1 MSFLQT
7 LTDSAITLV
16 PYTLILIVLWACS
29 GKILSKP
36 DASRFKVILV
46 LLMTPHLLAWLPNYL
61 YQWALLELDF
71 SFAASMGIS
80 ILVELSLT
88 LVFGIGL
95 FRVVY
100 FLKEVTCRPVDPE

>member
-1 MSFLQT
+1 
-7 LTDSAITLV
+7 
-16 PYTLILIVLWACS
+16 
-29 GKILSKP
+29 
-36 DASRFKVILV
+36 
-46 LLMTPHLLAWLPNYL
+46 
-61 YQWALLELDF
+61 
-71 SFAASMGIS
+71 MGIS